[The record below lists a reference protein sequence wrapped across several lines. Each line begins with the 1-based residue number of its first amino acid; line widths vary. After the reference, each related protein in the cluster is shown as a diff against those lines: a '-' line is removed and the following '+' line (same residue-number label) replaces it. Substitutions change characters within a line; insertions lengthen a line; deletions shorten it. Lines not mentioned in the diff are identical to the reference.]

1 MRAGRGEVGGR
12 MSGQVNG
19 VEGYRA
25 LVIDADPDA
34 QRLFKSLLSG
44 GAQGDGAK
52 AIDEGTSLTDF
63 PVFEIEFALEGEK
76 GLELVRKS
84 QEEGRPYTMAFVDM
98 QLGPGWGGI
107 ETVSRIWKEC
117 FEVQM
122 VICTAHQDTAWH
134 EIIRRFGH
142 SGRLLILTKPFDAT
156 EVRQVAYSLAEKWD
170 LARQARSHLD
180 RLQRLVGERTAK
192 LETANVSL
200 QRKIFQNQ
208 QAERRLV
215 TQYAVGRIVS
225 EAATLDEVVDGVLRT
240 TGENLGWDWGAMWA
254 WNPEENTLCLTRWW
268 RRQDAEFEAFEAE
281 SQEKKFAPGTG
292 LPGQAWNGSEA
303 LWVRDIFAESGFERA
318 AAASEAG
325 LHCAVEFPVW
335 AGTRRFGVMEF
346 MSREIQE
353 RDVDR
358 MQTLSVIAGAVG
370 QFVERKQAEEDR
382 KRMEVQLRGAQ
393 KLESIGQLAAGIA
406 HEINTPTQYIGDNV
420 RFLQTSFTDLRE
432 THEQLEKL
440 LEAAKND
447 AITKELAE
455 ATEARIQ
462 RADVDFLKSEIPRA
476 IQQTLEGVER
486 VARIVQAMKD
496 FSHPGTEEK
505 TPVDLN
511 KALETTLTVARNEW
525 KYVAEI
531 KTEFDPNLPL
541 VPCLPGEFN
550 QVLLNL
556 IVNASHTI
564 AEAAGPDGS
573 KRGLITVSTRVC
585 GEWAEIRIRDTG
597 CGIPEHIRHKIFDPF
612 FTTKPVGK
620 GTGQGLAIAHTA
632 IVDRHQGTLTFE
644 SEVGAGSV
652 FIIRLPLNP
661 PASPKRASEPTNRN
675 YETSFIRR

>member
-1 MRAGRGEVGGR
+1 
-12 MSGQVNG
+12 MSGQVSG
-19 VEGYRA
+19 MEGYRA
-25 LVIDADPDA
+25 LVIDADA
-34 QRLFKSLLSG
+34 ETHKLFRSLLG
-44 GAQGDGAK
+44 GATGKGWEGGQE
-52 AIDEGTSLTDF
+52 IDETASLTDF
-63 PVFEIEFALEGEK
+63 PRFEVESASQGEP
-76 GLELVRKS
+76 GFELVRKA

-98 QLGPGWGGI
+98 ELGPGWGGM
-107 ETVSRIWKEC
+107 ETVSRIWKET
-117 FEVQM
+117 FEMQM
-122 VICTAHQDTAWH
+122 VICTRHQDTAWH
-134 EIIRRFGH
+134 DIIRRFGH

-170 LARQARSHLD
+170 LARQARSHLE

-192 LETANVSL
+192 LEAANVSL

-215 TQYAVGRIVS
+215 TQYAVGRLVG
-225 EAATLDEVVDGVLRT
+225 EATTLDEMVEGVLRI
-240 TGENLGWDWGAMWA
+240 TGENLGWDWGAMWI
-254 WNPEENTLCLTRWW
+254 WNPEENALQLTHCW
-268 RRQDAEFEAFEAE
+268 RKPDGAIEAFEVE
-281 SQEKKFAPGTG
+281 SRETVFASGAG
-292 LPGQAWNGSEA
+292 LPGRTWNGTEA
-303 LWVRDIFAESGFERA
+303 LWVRDVFSENGFERA
-318 AAASEAG
+318 RTASETG

-335 AGTRRFGVMEF
+335 AGTRQFGVMEF
-346 MSREIQE
+346 MSLEIQE

-370 QFVERKQAEEDR
+370 QYVERKQAEEDR
-382 KRMEVQLRGAQ
+382 KRMETQLRGAQ

-420 RFLQTSFTDLRE
+420 RFLQTSFNDLNE

-440 LEAAKND
+440 LQAARD
-447 AITKELAE
+447 GTVTPEMAVE
-455 ATEARIQ
+455 TEARIQ
-462 RADVDFLKSEIPRA
+462 RADVDFLRAEIPRA

-486 VARIVQAMKD
+486 VAKIVQAMKD

-525 KYVAEI
+525 KYVAQIE
-531 KTEFDPNLPL
+531 TDLDPNLPL

-550 QVLLNL
+550 QVILNL
-556 IVNASHTI
+556 IVNAAHAI
-564 AEAAGPDGS
+564 ASVAGAEGT
-573 KRGLITVSTRVC
+573 KKGLITASTRVC

-597 CGIPEHIRHKIFDPF
+597 CGIPEEIRHKVFDPF

-644 SEVGAGSV
+644 SETGVGSV

-661 PASPKRASEPTNRN
+661 PAPVKRSSPEANRN